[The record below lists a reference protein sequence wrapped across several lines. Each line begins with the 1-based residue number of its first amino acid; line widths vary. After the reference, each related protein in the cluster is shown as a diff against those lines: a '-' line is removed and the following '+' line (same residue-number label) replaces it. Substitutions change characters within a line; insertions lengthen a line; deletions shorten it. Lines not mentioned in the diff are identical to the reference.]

1 MQKHSNASLVVI
13 TFQSDQN
20 KYLIKYSDNGVGVDL
35 NAITVTN
42 GLQNI
47 ESRIKSI
54 NGVITFETSLNNGFK
69 TTIRF
74 KGS

>member
-1 MQKHSNASLVVI
+1 MQKHSNASLVAI

>member
-1 MQKHSNASLVVI
+1 M
-13 TFQSDQN
+13 
-20 KYLIKYSDNGVGVDL
+20 GVDL
-35 NAITVTN
+35 NAIAVKN